1 MSVVEVS
8 SVCNG
13 RAKKLK
19 NVFVMLQIQDKHS
32 KRKKMFA
39 KKLMTKN
46 FNYEGRA
53 KAFLRLL

>member
-1 MSVVEVS
+1 VS